1 LGGNIIKRVGILALV
16 LVAVLLT
23 GCLSPKITFSIL
35 PKTINISFDTEEVEL
50 KAEVKM
56 SGFGS
61 YIIEQAALELLDEEG
76 ESVLKEPKVYTVN
89 QKVTVVPIGS
99 VFKPQVPIAT
109 LRLADVYAEIL
120 DGQELTED
128 LYNSELKGRIYTLK
142 ITLMGTTNPSA
153 EATLEFK

>member
-1 LGGNIIKRVGILALV
+1 
-16 LVAVLLT
+16 
-23 GCLSPKITFSIL
+23 
-35 PKTINISFDTEEVEL
+35 
-50 KAEVKM
+50 M

-89 QKVTVVPIGS
+89 QKVTVVPVGS